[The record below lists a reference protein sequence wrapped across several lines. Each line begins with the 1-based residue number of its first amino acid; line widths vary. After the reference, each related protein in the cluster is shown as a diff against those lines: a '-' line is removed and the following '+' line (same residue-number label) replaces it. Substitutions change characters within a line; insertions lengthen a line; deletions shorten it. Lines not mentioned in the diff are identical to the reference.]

1 MFFWRIVIARLS
13 GDSPS
18 TREQSRQDGPRVNQ
32 EITAPRVRLVDA
44 DGEMVGVVTRREAL
58 DLAIE
63 ANLDLV
69 EVSPNAE
76 PPVCKILDNGKYK
89 YELQKKKNEA
99 KKKQKIIE
107 IKEIQI
113 RPMIDDNDFDVKRRA
128 AERFLKEGNKVKVT
142 MRFRGREI
150 SHQEI
155 GMEVINRFKDTFEE
169 LAKVETSP
177 RFEGKQMLMI
187 LAPKV

>member
-1 MFFWRIVIARLS
+1 MS

-58 DLAIE
+58 DLAME

-89 YELQKKKNEA
+89 YELQKNKNEA

-113 RPMIDDNDFDVKRRA
+113 RPMIDSNDFEVKRRA

-169 LAKVETSP
+169 LAKVETAP

>member
-1 MFFWRIVIARLS
+1 MS

-18 TREQSRQDGPRVNQ
+18 IREQNRQDGPRVNQ

-44 DGEMVGVVTRREAL
+44 DGEMVGIVTRREAL
-58 DLAIE
+58 DLAME

-99 KKKQKIIE
+99 KKKQKTIE

-113 RPMIDDNDFDVKRRA
+113 RPMIDNNDFDVKCRA

-155 GMEVINRFKDTFEE
+155 GMEVINRFKDNFEE
-169 LAKVETSP
+169 LAKVETAP

>member
-1 MFFWRIVIARLS
+1 LS

-113 RPMIDDNDFDVKRRA
+113 RPMIDSNDFDVKRRA

-155 GMEVINRFKDTFEE
+155 GMAVINRFKDTFEE
-169 LAKVETSP
+169 LAKVETAP
-177 RFEGKQMLMI
+177 RFEGKQMHMI

>member
-1 MFFWRIVIARLS
+1 LS

-18 TREQSRQDGPRVNQ
+18 SREQSRQDGPRVNQ

-113 RPMIDDNDFDVKRRA
+113 RPMIDDNDFNVKQRA

-155 GMEVINRFKDTFEE
+155 GMEVINRFKDTFDEI
-169 LAKVETSP
+169 AKVETAP

-187 LAPKV
+187 LAPRI

>member
-1 MFFWRIVIARLS
+1 MIGVLS
-13 GDSPS
+13 
-18 TREQSRQDGPRVNQ
+18 
-32 EITAPRVRLVDA
+32 
-44 DGEMVGVVTRREAL
+44 RREAL
-58 DLAIE
+58 DLAAE

-69 EVSPNAE
+69 EISPNAE

-89 YELQKKKNEA
+89 YELQKKKAEA
-99 KKKQKIIE
+99 KKKQKVVE

-128 AERFLKEGNKVKVT
+128 AERFLKDGNKVKVT
-142 MRFRGREI
+142 MRFRGREM

-155 GMEVINRFKDTFEE
+155 GMEVINRFKDAFDE
-169 LAKVETSP
+169 LAKIETAP

-187 LAPKV
+187 LAPKI

>member
-1 MFFWRIVIARLS
+1 MKRL
-13 GDSPS
+13 
-18 TREQSRQDGPRVNQ
+18 
-32 EITAPRVRLVDA
+32 IL
-44 DGEMVGVVTRREAL
+44 L
-58 DLAIE
+58 WE

-113 RPMIDDNDFDVKRRA
+113 RPMIDSNDFEVKRRA

-169 LAKVETSP
+169 LAKVETAP

>member
-1 MFFWRIVIARLS
+1 
-13 GDSPS
+13 
-18 TREQSRQDGPRVNQ
+18 
-32 EITAPRVRLVDA
+32 VRLVDA

-113 RPMIDDNDFDVKRRA
+113 RPMIDSNDFEVKRRA

-150 SHQEI
+150 SHQET

-169 LAKVETSP
+169 LAKVETPP

>member
-1 MFFWRIVIARLS
+1 MS

-18 TREQSRQDGPRVNQ
+18 AREQSRQDGPRVNQ

-76 PPVCKILDNGKYK
+76 PPVCKILDNGKFK
-89 YELQKKKNEA
+89 YEQQKKKNEA

-107 IKEIQI
+107 VKEIQI
-113 RPMIDDNDFDVKRRA
+113 RPMIDDNDFEVKRRA

-142 MRFRGREI
+142 MRFRGREM

-155 GMEVINRFKDTFEE
+155 GMKVINRFKDQFEE
-169 LAKVETSP
+169 LAKIETAP

-187 LAPKV
+187 MGPKV

>member
-1 MFFWRIVIARLS
+1 LS

-18 TREQSRQDGPRVNQ
+18 SREQSRQDGPRVNQ
-32 EITAPRVRLVDA
+32 EITAAQVRLIGA

-63 ANLDLV
+63 ASLDLV

-76 PPVCKILDNGKYK
+76 PPVCKIIDNGKYK
-89 YELQKKKNEA
+89 YEQQKKKNEA

-113 RPMIDDNDFDVKRRA
+113 RPMIDSNDFDVKRRA

-142 MRFRGREI
+142 MRFRGREM

-169 LAKVETSP
+169 IAKIETPP

-187 LAPKV
+187 IAPKV

>member
-1 MFFWRIVIARLS
+1 MIGVLS
-13 GDSPS
+13 
-18 TREQSRQDGPRVNQ
+18 
-32 EITAPRVRLVDA
+32 
-44 DGEMVGVVTRREAL
+44 RREAL
-58 DLAIE
+58 DLAAE

-69 EVSPNAE
+69 EISPNAE

-89 YELQKKKNEA
+89 YELQKKKAEA
-99 KKKQKIIE
+99 KKKQKIVE

-142 MRFRGREI
+142 MRFRGREM

-155 GMEVINRFKDTFEE
+155 GMEVINRFKDAFEE
-169 LAKVETSP
+169 LAKIETAP

-187 LAPKV
+187 LAPKI

>member
-1 MFFWRIVIARLS
+1 
-13 GDSPS
+13 
-18 TREQSRQDGPRVNQ
+18 
-32 EITAPRVRLVDA
+32 
-44 DGEMVGVVTRREAL
+44 
-58 DLAIE
+58 
-63 ANLDLV
+63 V

-113 RPMIDDNDFDVKRRA
+113 RPMIDSNDFEVKRRA

-169 LAKVETSP
+169 LAKVETAP

>member
-1 MFFWRIVIARLS
+1 MS

-18 TREQSRQDGPRVNQ
+18 VREQNRQDGPRVNQ

-58 DLAIE
+58 DLAIQ

-113 RPMIDDNDFDVKRRA
+113 RPMIDNNDFDVKCRA

-142 MRFRGREI
+142 MRFRGREM

-155 GMEVINRFKDTFEE
+155 GMEVINRFKDHFEE
-169 LAKVETSP
+169 LAKVETAP

-187 LAPKV
+187 LAPKA

>member
-1 MFFWRIVIARLS
+1 LS

-18 TREQSRQDGPRVNQ
+18 SREQSRQDGPRVNQ
-32 EITAPRVRLVDA
+32 EITAAQVRLIGA

-63 ANLDLV
+63 ASLDLV

-76 PPVCKILDNGKYK
+76 PPVCKIIDNGKYK
-89 YELQKKKNEA
+89 YEQQKKKNEA

-113 RPMIDDNDFDVKRRA
+113 RPMIDSNDFDVKRRA

-142 MRFRGREI
+142 MRFRGREM

-169 LAKVETSP
+169 IAKIETPP

-187 LAPKV
+187 MAPKV

>member
-1 MFFWRIVIARLS
+1 
-13 GDSPS
+13 
-18 TREQSRQDGPRVNQ
+18 
-32 EITAPRVRLVDA
+32 VRLVDA

-58 DLAIE
+58 DLAME

-113 RPMIDDNDFDVKRRA
+113 RPMIDSNDFEVKRRA

-169 LAKVETSP
+169 LAKVETAP

>member
-1 MFFWRIVIARLS
+1 MIGVLS
-13 GDSPS
+13 
-18 TREQSRQDGPRVNQ
+18 
-32 EITAPRVRLVDA
+32 
-44 DGEMVGVVTRREAL
+44 RREAL
-58 DLAIE
+58 DLAAE

-69 EVSPNAE
+69 EISPNAE

-89 YELQKKKNEA
+89 YELQKKKAEA
-99 KKKQKIIE
+99 KKKQKVVE

-128 AERFLKEGNKVKVT
+128 AERFLKDGNKVKVT
-142 MRFRGREI
+142 MRFRGREM

-155 GMEVINRFKDTFEE
+155 GMEVINRFKDAFDE
-169 LAKVETSP
+169 LAKIETAP

>member
-1 MFFWRIVIARLS
+1 MP
-13 GDSPS
+13 GDSHS

-58 DLAIE
+58 DLAQE

-89 YELQKKKNEA
+89 YEQQKKKNEA
-99 KKKQKIIE
+99 KKKQKVIE
-107 IKEIQI
+107 VKEIQI

-142 MRFRGREI
+142 MRFRGREM

-155 GMEVINRFKDTFEE
+155 GMEVINRFKDQFDE
-169 LAKVETSP
+169 LAKIETAP

-187 LAPKV
+187 MAPKV